1 MQVEFNLENVFISLV
16 GSLIVLDTTVA
27 FQFLISQ
34 PLIACTL
41 LGWFLGDPYLG
52 MQIGIFLQ
60 LLWLSNMPVGAAIV
74 PEGNFAAIVITALV
88 VRYSKLNPNFYT
100 ILIVAILFGVLISY
114 LGGQLVK
121 INRKSNAYFL
131 KKVIADI
138 KKGNIHPLSYINI
151 LSLIFHYLGMSIAIL
166 VALNIGDYLYS
177 GIDFIPSEWELYFK
191 RASFVVL
198 GIGAGLIIPVFSDRY
213 SKKVMIAGLLAG
225 ILMFFVF

>member
-1 MQVEFNLENVFISLV
+1 LENVYISLI

-88 VRYSKLNPNFYT
+88 VRYSQSNPNFYT
-100 ILIVAILFGVLISY
+100 ILIVAILFGVLVSY
-114 LGGQLVK
+114 IGGQLVK

-131 KKVIADI
+131 KKVIVDI
-138 KKGNIHPLSYINI
+138 KKGNIHPLSYINF
-151 LSLIFHYLGMSIAIL
+151 LSLIFHYLGAVLAIL
-166 VALNIGDYLYS
+166 VALNIGDFLYS
-177 GIDFIPSEWELYFK
+177 GIEFIPVDWEIYFK
-191 RASFVVL
+191 RTSFVVL
-198 GIGAGLIIPVFSDRY
+198 GVGAGLIIPVFSDRY
-213 SKKVMIAGLLAG
+213 SKKFVIAGCVVG

>member
-1 MQVEFNLENVFISLV
+1 MENVFISLI

-52 MQIGIFLQ
+52 MQIGIYLQ

-88 VRYSKLNPNFYT
+88 VRYSQLNVNFYT
-100 ILIVAILFGVLISY
+100 VLIIAILFGVLISY
-114 LGGQLVK
+114 LGGQLIK
-121 INRKSNAYFL
+121 INRKSNTFFL
-131 KKVIADI
+131 KKVVADI
-138 KKGNIHPLSYINI
+138 KKGNMHPLSYINI
-151 LSLIFHYLGMSIAIL
+151 LSLISHYLGTVVAIL
-166 VALNIGDYLYS
+166 VALNIGDFLYS
-177 GIDFIPSEWELYFK
+177 RINFIPVEWEIYFK

-198 GIGAGLIIPVFSDRY
+198 GVGVGLIIPIFSERY
-213 SKKVMIAGLLAG
+213 SKKIMIAGLFIG

>member
-1 MQVEFNLENVFISLV
+1 LENIFISLV

-41 LGWFLGDPYLG
+41 LGWFMGDPYLG
-52 MQIGIFLQ
+52 MQIGIYLQ

-88 VRYSKLNPNFYT
+88 IRYTQINENFYA
-100 ILIVAILFGVLISY
+100 ILIIAILFGVLISY
-114 LGGQLVK
+114 LGGQLIK

-131 KKVIADI
+131 RKVIADI

-151 LSLIFHYLGMSIAIL
+151 LSLVFHYFGTVLAIL
-166 VALNIGDYLYS
+166 VALNIGDFIYS
-177 GIDFIPSEWELYFK
+177 GVDFIPNEWEVYFK
-191 RASFVVL
+191 RTSFIVL
-198 GIGAGLIIPVFSDRY
+198 GIGAGLIIPVFSERY
-213 SKKVMIAGLLAG
+213 SKKIMTAGLLIG
-225 ILMFFVF
+225 IIMFYVF

>member
-1 MQVEFNLENVFISLV
+1 LENVFISLV

-60 LLWLSNMPVGAAIV
+60 LLWLSNMPVGASIV

-88 VRYSKLNPNFYT
+88 IRYSRLYPNFYT
-100 ILIVAILFGVLISY
+100 VLIIGILFGVFISY
-114 LGGQLVK
+114 VGGQLVK
-121 INRKSNAYFL
+121 INRKSNSYLL
-131 KKVIADI
+131 KKVINDI
-138 KKGNIHPLSYINI
+138 KKGNIHPLSYINFI
-151 LSLIFHYLGMSIAIL
+151 SLIFHYLVMFFAIL
-166 VALNIGDYLYS
+166 VALNIGDFIYS
-177 GIDFIPSEWELYFK
+177 GIDFIPIEWENYFK

-198 GIGAGLIIPVFSDRY
+198 GVGAGLIIPVFSDRY
-213 SKKVMIAGLLAG
+213 SKIILFTGVLIGIIMYFGL
-225 ILMFFVF
+225 

>member
-1 MQVEFNLENVFISLV
+1 MNLENVFISLV

-41 LGWFLGDPYLG
+41 LGWLLGDAYLG

-60 LLWLSNMPVGAAIV
+60 LLWLSNMPVGATIV

-88 VRYSKLNPNFYT
+88 IKYSQLNTNFYT
-100 ILIVAILFGVLISY
+100 VLVIAISFGVLISY

-121 INRKSNAYFL
+121 INRKANTYLL
-131 KKVIADI
+131 KKVITDL
-138 KKGNIHPLSYINI
+138 KKGNMHSISYINI
-151 LSLIFHYLGMSIAIL
+151 LSLILHYLGMFLAIL
-166 VALNIGDYLYS
+166 VALSIGDFIYS
-177 GIDFIPSEWELYFK
+177 GIDFIPVEWNIYF
-191 RASFVVL
+191 RRTSFVIL

-213 SKKVMIAGLLAG
+213 SKTILLSGVLIG
-225 ILMFFVF
+225 IMMFFGF

>member
-1 MQVEFNLENVFISLV
+1 LENVFISLV

-52 MQIGIFLQ
+52 LQIGVFLQ
-60 LLWLSNMPVGAAIV
+60 LLWLSNMPVGASIV

-88 VRYSKLNPNFYT
+88 IRYSHLLPNFYT
-100 ILIVAILFGVLISY
+100 VLIIAILFGVFISY

-121 INRKSNAYFL
+121 INRKSNLYLL
-131 KKVIADI
+131 KKVINDI
-138 KKGNIHPLSYINI
+138 KKGNDHPLSYINFI
-151 LSLIFHYLGMSIAIL
+151 SLIFHYMGMFFAIL
-166 VALNIGDYLYS
+166 VALNVGDFLYS
-177 GIDFIPSEWELYFK
+177 GIDIIPIEWEIYFK

-198 GIGAGLIIPVFSDRY
+198 GVGAGLIIPVFSERY
-213 SKKVMIAGLLAG
+213 SKTIILTG
-225 ILMFFVF
+225 ILIGFMTFYII

>member
-1 MQVEFNLENVFISLV
+1 MFFEINLENVFISLV

-60 LLWLSNMPVGAAIV
+60 LLWLSNMPVGASIV

-88 VRYSKLNPNFYT
+88 IRYSQLFPNFYT
-100 ILIVAILFGVLISY
+100 VLIIAILFGVFISY
-114 LGGQLVK
+114 VGGQL
-121 INRKSNAYFL
+121 IIIIRKSNSYLL
-131 KKVIADI
+131 KKVINDI
-138 KKGNIHPLSYINI
+138 KKGNIHPLGYINI
-151 LSLIFHYLGMSIAIL
+151 ISLIFHYLGMFFAIL
-166 VALNIGDYLYS
+166 VALNMGDFLYS
-177 GIDFIPSEWELYFK
+177 GIDFIPIEWENYFK

-198 GIGAGLIIPVFSDRY
+198 GVGAGLIIPVFSERY
-213 SKKVMIAGLLAG
+213 SKTITIAGVLIG
-225 ILMFFVF
+225 FMIFYSM